1 MFAPGLGE
9 EPSLRVLAAS
19 GPRCRPKTE
28 GKPIRFG
35 IPQVAI
41 DVRHDPDTPLLH
53 LADRFPETRFRRKV
67 VGIMV
72 VERNFVQIVKM
83 IKDGKLKVQASIEG
97 DKVRVKGKKRD
108 DLQTAIALLKE
119 AELDIP
125 LQFNNFRD

>member
-28 GKPIRFG
+28 GKPIRLG

-41 DVRHDPDTPLLH
+41 DVRHDPDIPLLH

-72 VERNFVQIVKM
+72 VERNFVPAIPVNADRHTQSS
-83 IKDGKLKVQASIEG
+83 GKGLG